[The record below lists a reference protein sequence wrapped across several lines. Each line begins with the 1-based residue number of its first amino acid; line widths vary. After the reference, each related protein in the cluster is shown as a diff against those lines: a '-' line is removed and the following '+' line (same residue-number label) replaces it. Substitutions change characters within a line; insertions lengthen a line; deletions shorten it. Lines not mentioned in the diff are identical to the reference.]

1 MEVWSPFRSSP
12 QSILMA
18 PHCGSDG
25 KESACNAGNL
35 GSIPGLGRS
44 PGGGH
49 GNPLQYSCPENPHEQ
64 RSLADCSPWCWK
76 ELDKTEPLSIATA
89 PLFLGLK
96 NMAFETL
103 DDLGSAA
110 HLHISPSCCLILT
123 LFQIPCPSLSL
134 SPIIELWYLATASRE
149 WLTPLFNRVTPLLS
163 DLPPHNYV
171 KPTYFML

>member
-1 MEVWSPFRSSP
+1 
-12 QSILMA
+12 
-18 PHCGSDG
+18 
-25 KESACNAGNL
+25 
-35 GSIPGLGRS
+35 
-44 PGGGH
+44 
-49 GNPLQYSCPENPHEQ
+49 
-64 RSLADCSPWCWK
+64 
-76 ELDKTEPLSIATA
+76 
-89 PLFLGLK
+89 
-96 NMAFETL
+96 MAFETL
-103 DDLGSAA
+103 DDPGSAA